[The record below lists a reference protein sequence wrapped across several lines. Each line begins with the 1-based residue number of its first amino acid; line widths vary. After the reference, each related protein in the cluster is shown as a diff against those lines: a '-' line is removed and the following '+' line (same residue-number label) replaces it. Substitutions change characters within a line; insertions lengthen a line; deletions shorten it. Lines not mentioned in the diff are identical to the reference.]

1 MLEVQRRLKE
11 LDERE
16 ARLAEKEKES
26 AVCVASAAAKAFKSV
41 PVTAKY
47 QSKPAESSFPMHASS
62 TMSLLAAQTA
72 SSSLSSSSAAA
83 ILTLLYE
90 QLTDERVNRWRDES
104 ESLRFKIMM
113 RLQQSNQ

>member
-47 QSKPAESSFPMHASS
+47 QSTPAESSFPTIDASS
-62 TMSLLAAQTA
+62 IMSLLPTQTA
-72 SSSLSSSSAAA
+72 SSFSSGSSAAA
-83 ILTLLYE
+83 IMTLLYE
-90 QLTDERVNRWRDES
+90 QQTDERVNRLRDEN
-104 ESLRFKIMM
+104 E
-113 RLQQSNQ
+113 